1 MGAAEEEVGAGAVA
15 VRQTGAESY
24 ATAVQDVEL
33 LADGETAVVAL
44 RDTCRLRLLGI
55 TAARETGQINLNPM
69 GDEHVG
75 FVVMQLAL
83 SPDSRMLA
91 VSTDGPRILVLR
103 VDGTPSAIAGPA
115 ASLVRFPVLFH
126 FCKLQ
131 GEPLELA
138 FFRDEHPAYLLALG
152 RVGQSG

>member
-1 MGAAEEEVGAGAVA
+1 MGAGAVA
-15 VRQTGAESY
+15 VRQTAAESY

-44 RDTCRLRLLGI
+44 RDTCRLRLFGI

-83 SPDSRMLA
+83 SPDGRMLA

-103 VDGTPSAIAGPA
+103 VDGAPSAIAAPL
-115 ASLVRFPVLFH
+115 ASLFRFPVLFP
-126 FCKLQ
+126 FSQ
-131 GEPLELA
+131 AARRARLELA
-138 FFRDEHPAYLLALG
+138 FVRGENPAFLMGLG
-152 RVGQSG
+152 RVEQSV